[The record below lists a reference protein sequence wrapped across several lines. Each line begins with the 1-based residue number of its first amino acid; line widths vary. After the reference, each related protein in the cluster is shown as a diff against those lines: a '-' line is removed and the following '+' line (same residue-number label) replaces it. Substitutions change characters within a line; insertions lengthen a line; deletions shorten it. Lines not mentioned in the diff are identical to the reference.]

1 MKNGKGKM
9 EKENFKIG
17 RNEIP
22 KRSLFKVHVK
32 TISFQTILILFLVS
46 IIKLYAQESNE
57 IFIMKEILQKEI
69 QKYPKME
76 IQDIYKFIHQAA
88 MGSEH
93 AVKDTTAVREW
104 MKNEIAGL
112 KFDRLE
118 NLIDTISPGGKIVR
132 INLRPYLKAGY
143 DTEKLLNSFIKTANE
158 FKGST
163 KNLKKYIKAVLQL
176 INDGRINFQKEE
188 AKKFF
193 DEMKIKKYPAVH
205 HSKKYEEKYSPAY
218 RVVAGEFIPAILN

>member
-1 MKNGKGKM
+1 MENGKIIKCRDAIYRVSFLGQVQM
-9 EKENFKIG
+9 KIIFF
-17 RNEIP
+17 ETTLV
-22 KRSLFKVHVK
+22 LF
-32 TISFQTILILFLVS
+32 FCLFLNS
-46 IIKLYAQESNE
+46 KAQEAGN
-57 IFIMKEILQKEI
+57 ILMMKEILQKEI
-69 QKYPKME
+69 QKHPEME

-112 KFDRLE
+112 KFDRSE

-143 DTEKLLNSFIKTANE
+143 DTEKLLNAFIKTANE

-163 KNLKKYIKAVLQL
+163 IILEKYIQVVFELVK
-176 INDGRINFQKEE
+176 DGRINFPEGE
-188 AKKFF
+188 VRKFF
-193 DEMKIKKYPAVH
+193 NDLKIKNYPAVH

-218 RVVAGEFIPAILN
+218 RVISGELIPL

>member
-1 MKNGKGKM
+1 M
-9 EKENFKIG
+9 
-17 RNEIP
+17 
-22 KRSLFKVHVK
+22 K
-32 TISFQTILILFLVS
+32 TISFQTILVLFFVS

-57 IFIMKEILQKEI
+57 IFVMKEILQKEI
-69 QKYPKME
+69 RKYPEME

-93 AVKDTTAVREW
+93 AVKDTAAVREW
-104 MKNEIAGL
+104 MENEIAGL
-112 KFDRLE
+112 EFNRTE
-118 NLIDTISPGGKIVR
+118 NLVDTISPGEKIVR

-143 DTEKLLNSFIKTANE
+143 DTDKLLNAFIKTANG

-163 KNLKKYIKAVLQL
+163 IVLEKYIQAVLEL
-176 INDGRINFQKEE
+176 IEDGRINFQKEE
-188 AKKFF
+188 AKIFF

-218 RVVAGEFIPAILN
+218 RVVAGEFVSSFLK